1 MFAQKLLKIIRALFL
16 IILIAVLLLNLYTIF
31 SQLVLKNDPPM
42 IFGYSRVAIISGSMS
57 PAIEVGDLIIIK
69 DADSY
74 QINDIVTFRSGSSLV
89 THRIIA
95 LDGGKAITKGD
106 FNNVADK
113 APIEISDIV
122 GKFIARIPHAGDAVL
137 FLRSPLG
144 VLVIIVFAIVLIE
157 LPYLYSKR
165 NNNKKG
171 MDNDERVKGKT

>member
-1 MFAQKLLKIIRALFL
+1 MFAQKLLKTIRALFL

-57 PAIEVGDLIIIK
+57 PAIEVGDLIIIGE
-69 DADSY
+69 ADSY

-95 LDGGKAITKGD
+95 LDNGKAITKGD

-113 APIEISDIV
+113 NPVEMSDIV
-122 GKFIARIPHAGDAVL
+122 GKVITRIPHAGDSVL

-144 VLVIIVFAIVLIE
+144 LLIIIVSAIVLIE
-157 LPYLYSKR
+157 LPYLFGKR
-165 NNNKKG
+165 SNDQKG
-171 MDNDERVKGKT
+171 MDADEKERNGE